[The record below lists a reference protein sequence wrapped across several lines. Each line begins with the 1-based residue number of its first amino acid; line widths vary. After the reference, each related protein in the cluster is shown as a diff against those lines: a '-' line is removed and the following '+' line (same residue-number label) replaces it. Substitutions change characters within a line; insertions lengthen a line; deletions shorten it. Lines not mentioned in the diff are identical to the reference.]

1 MTSIHDV
8 LVQTAHFYQLCPR
21 KLYTATTN
29 WRDSGI

>member
-8 LVQTAHFYQLCPR
+8 LVQTTQFYQLCAR

-29 WRDSGI
+29 